1 MSLPTEVVQ
10 LITSYLTLP
19 RLEIL
24 IREVLQQ
31 RSDISED
38 YIELRVPHE
47 EFLENFSPDND
58 TITLLLSSG
67 MTYHKMTYH
76 KVGELQATVEC
87 EMLGFFDE
95 GEARLSVEEFRGVPD
110 FDNTF
115 ERQIYLIGRYLD
127 RVLTD
132 AEGTFERMRPAS
144 PAEIA
149 QALSR
154 MVLE

>member
-1 MSLPTEVVQ
+1 M
-10 LITSYLTLP
+10 
-19 RLEIL
+19 

-47 EFLENFSPDND
+47 EFRETFSPDND
-58 TITLLLSSG
+58 TISLLLSSG
-67 MTYHKMTYH
+67 MTYLKM
-76 KVGELQATVEC
+76 GELQAIVEC
-87 EMLGFFDE
+87 EMIGFFDE
-95 GEARLSVEEFRGVPD
+95 GEARLSVKEFRGVPD

-132 AEGTFERMRPAS
+132 AEATFERMRPAS